1 MLNWSEID
9 TVLLDM
15 DGTLLD
21 LHFDN
26 HFWLEHIPKR
36 YAERHQLTPEVAHA
50 QLTEAFA
57 AVAGTLDWYC
67 LDYWQRELQLPI
79 MTLKR
84 ELQHLIRMR
93 DDVPE
98 FLTALRANQKHIVLV
113 TNAHPDSLSLKLER
127 TELEQYCDAMVS
139 THQFGASKESLRLWE
154 RLQRYIGFD
163 PQRTLFI
170 DDSLRILQTAQQFG
184 IRQCLCVANP
194 DSQRPAQQVNG
205 FPSIEHYHEL
215 LKDLA

>member
-26 HFWLEHIPKR
+26 HFWLEHIPMR
-36 YAERHQLTPEVAHA
+36 YAERHQLTPEIARA
-50 QLTEAFA
+50 ELAEAFA

-98 FLTALRANQKHIVLV
+98 FLTALRASQKQIVLV

-127 TELEQYCDAMVS
+127 TELEQYCDTMVS
-139 THQFGASKESLRLWE
+139 THQFGASKESLRLWD
-154 RLQRYIGFD
+154 RLQSYLGFNPD
-163 PQRTLFI
+163 RTLFI
-170 DDSLRILQTAQQFG
+170 DDSLRILQTAKQFG
-184 IRQCLCVANP
+184 IRQCLCSEP
-194 DSQRPAQQVNG
+194 G
-205 FPSIEHYHEL
+205 
-215 LKDLA
+215 